1 MKIKDL
7 MENTS
12 ELAQELMQPKYK
24 EYSQGIKRLLNNDWR
39 LVRGSGYYDA
49 EEISINKPRLDRKP
63 AYAETTFYYHAFKN
77 LEPWK
82 SLPPRSVVCSMSL
95 KYASSYVSSL
105 SSVFYV
111 IPKNGNMLCE
121 LPEND
126 LWECFDA
133 AKHFGMKARYSTLE
147 EMSVRIESIIS
158 KLNGGIEI
166 TTDNFIKCLKIAS
179 DKLEVDDSMLWE
191 YSMTLQDKGFFK
203 MVVDYFNIDII
214 TLSID
219 NVDFAD
225 KDHEVWFS
233 SEYLTI
239 PYDMVKQ

>member
-49 EEISINKPRLDRKP
+49 EEISINKARLDRKP